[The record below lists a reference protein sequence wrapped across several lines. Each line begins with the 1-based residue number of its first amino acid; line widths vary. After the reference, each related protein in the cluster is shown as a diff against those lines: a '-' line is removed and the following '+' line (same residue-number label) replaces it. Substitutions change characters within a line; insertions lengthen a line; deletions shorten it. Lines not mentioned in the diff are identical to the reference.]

1 MQPPKTKGFIILIW
15 VARLAAAIL
24 LVQTL
29 FFKFTGAEESISI
42 FTRLGI
48 EPWGRIGS
56 GVVEL
61 IASVLILIPAT
72 TGIGA
77 LLGLG
82 TMAGAIFSHL
92 AVLGIAVKNSDGSS
106 DGGLLFM
113 YAVIVFIACLFLVW
127 VYRKQIPVLGKLF

>member
-1 MQPPKTKGFIILIW
+1 MQQQKSKGLLLLVWI
-15 VARLAAAIL
+15 ARLAAAVIL
-24 LVQTL
+24 LQTL
-29 FFKFTGAEESISI
+29 YFKFSAAGESVYI

-72 TGIGA
+72 TAIGA

-82 TMAGAIFSHL
+82 TMAGALFSHL
-92 AVLGIAVKNSDGSS
+92 AVLGIAVKNNDGSS
-106 DGGLLFM
+106 DGGLLFF
-113 YAVIVFIACLFLVW
+113 YAVIVFLSCLFLAVF
-127 VYRKQIPVLGKLF
+127 YRKQIPVPGKLF